1 MVERFLCSL
10 APLAALLLALA
21 IACGVPDALGTTPP
35 EATVTP
41 TNMNEP
47 QPTEAM
53 TPELTEVVT
62 PVSTE
67 VTVPEPTDVTEPEP
81 TDVTEPD
88 PTDEAETESYYGGAL
103 RVAYPIDHSTLDPVQ
118 AEAVIITD
126 AVGQIFEP
134 LVRIAPDA
142 SYVPILATA
151 WEISDDLMS
160 YTFTLREGV
169 KFHNGADFTA
179 DDVVFSL
186 NRARDPDISS
196 QAALF
201 GSVDDIVAVDDYAVR
216 IDHDVPN
223 GLFLDVLQL
232 LPSAILDADT
242 DLDKL
247 AVGEEAYGTGPFMLE
262 ELLPEER
269 VTMVRNPDYWDRGLP
284 YLDELVFVGIAERSA
299 RREALLDGDV
309 DVLPGVEPKEVDA
322 ISAGPYTQVHSVVSS
337 SWIGIAINNLIPPF
351 DDKLVRQA
359 LRYAIDRDLV
369 NQMAFLGL
377 GAPNNDSPFWPGDSR
392 FYAPEYE
399 VEYDPEKA
407 RQLLAEAGY
416 SDGID
421 ITIATADLDP
431 GMIEL
436 PAAFKQS
443 AAAAGI
449 RVDIK
454 SHSSAQF
461 WSQIYPYGPLTVFWN
476 LVRPHPDHSLT
487 IIFHSGSRWN
497 TTYFGK
503 QLVEGAEFAP
513 FDREIF
519 TVGPLAQE
527 LDALIERARGESL
540 EQQKVTYREIQA
552 FLAEQVPQLVIA
564 SRPKIAGAGNHVQGL
579 ALSPL
584 SPNYYYETVW
594 LEQ

>member
-1 MVERFLCSL
+1 MVERFLCGL

-67 VTVPEPTDVTEPEP
+67 VTEPEP

-186 NRARDPDISS
+186 NRARDPDISLE
-196 QAALF
+196 AARF
-201 GSVDDIVAVDDYAVR
+201 SSVDDIVAVDDYAVR

-223 GLFLDVLQL
+223 GLFLDALQL
-232 LPSAILDADT
+232 LPSVILDADT
-242 DLDKL
+242 DIDKL
-247 AVGEEAYGTGPFMLE
+247 ALGEEAYGTGPFMLE

-269 VTMVRNPDYWDRGLP
+269 VTMVRNPDYWDRELP
-284 YLDELVFVGIAERSA
+284 YLDKLVFVGIAERSA

-309 DVLPGVEPKEVDA
+309 DVLPDVELQEVDA
-322 ISAGPYTQVHSVVSS
+322 ISADPYTQVFSVVSS

-351 DDKLVRQA
+351 DNKLVRQA
-359 LRYAIDRDLV
+359 LRYAVDRDLV

-377 GAPNNDSPFWPGDSR
+377 GAPHNDSPFWPKDSR
-392 FYAPEYE
+392 FYAPEYAA
-399 VEYDPEKA
+399 EYDPEKA

-416 SDGID
+416 PDGID
-421 ITIATADLDP
+421 VTIATADLGQ
-431 GMIEL
+431 GMLEL

-449 RVDIK
+449 RIEIEMPPWE
-454 SHSSAQF
+454 QF
-461 WSQIYPYGPLTVFWN
+461 WSEIYPVGPLTVFWWPP
-476 LVRPHPDHSLT
+476 RSHPDYFLSLG
-487 IIFHSGSRWN
+487 FHSGSPWN
-497 TTYFGK
+497 STYFGK

-513 FDREIF
+513 YGGPDIF
-519 TVGPLAQE
+519 TVDPLAQE
-527 LDALIERARGESL
+527 LDALIDRAGGETL
-540 EQQKVTYREIQA
+540 EQQKVTYREVQA
-552 FLAEQVPQLVIA
+552 FLAEHVPQLVIA
-564 SRPKIAGAGNHVQGL
+564 SRPKLAGARNAVQNL
-579 ALSPL
+579 ELSPV
-584 SPNYYYETVW
+584 SPDYSYNSNYYYHQVW
-594 LEQ
+594 LER

>member
-1 MVERFLCSL
+1 M
-10 APLAALLLALA
+10 
-21 IACGVPDALGTTPP
+21 
-35 EATVTP
+35 
-41 TNMNEP
+41 
-47 QPTEAM
+47 
-53 TPELTEVVT
+53 
-62 PVSTE
+62 
-67 VTVPEPTDVTEPEP
+67 
-81 TDVTEPD
+81 
-88 PTDEAETESYYGGAL
+88 
-103 RVAYPIDHSTLDPVQ
+103 
-118 AEAVIITD
+118 
-126 AVGQIFEP
+126 
-134 LVRIAPDA
+134 
-142 SYVPILATA
+142 
-151 WEISDDLMS
+151 
-160 YTFTLREGV
+160 
-169 KFHNGADFTA
+169 
-179 DDVVFSL
+179 
-186 NRARDPDISS
+186 
-196 QAALF
+196 
-201 GSVDDIVAVDDYAVR
+201 
-216 IDHDVPN
+216 
-223 GLFLDVLQL
+223 
-232 LPSAILDADT
+232 
-242 DLDKL
+242 
-247 AVGEEAYGTGPFMLE
+247 
-262 ELLPEER
+262 
-269 VTMVRNPDYWDRGLP
+269 
-284 YLDELVFVGIAERSA
+284 
-299 RREALLDGDV
+299 
-309 DVLPGVEPKEVDA
+309 
-322 ISAGPYTQVHSVVSS
+322 SS
-337 SWIGIAINNLIPPF
+337 SWIGIAINNLIRPF

-359 LRYAIDRDLV
+359 LRYAVDRDLV

-377 GAPNNDSPFWPGDSR
+377 GAPNNDSPVWPGDSR

-540 EQQKVTYREIQA
+540 EQQKGDLSGDTGLLGGTGAAACHSLSSQDSRSRESCA
-552 FLAEQVPQLVIA
+552 GLGAKPAKSELLL
-564 SRPKIAGAGNHVQGL
+564 RNGLAGAVGPAGSAAVSSSYH
-579 ALSPL
+579 
-584 SPNYYYETVW
+584 
-594 LEQ
+594 